1 MKDSQP
7 DQLNAPENVG
17 SDFRDAMGSLATGVV
32 MVTTSVDGVPWGMTV
47 SACCSVSMSPPML
60 LISLATQTKSAIV
73 IQENNYFGV
82 SILGANSVEVARY
95 GSAPAQPKF
104 IPQFCG
110 EDNGL
115 HQYSPAVQSS
125 LAHLD
130 CKLDST
136 IVAGDHLIMIG
147 EVLSVRSVTKN
158 PAWDSPLLYF
168 RRDYFSLGRLQD
180 ALIRH

>member
-1 MKDSQP
+1 MKSSQP
-7 DQLNAPENVG
+7 IQPSAKEDVG
-17 SDFRDAMGSLATGVV
+17 ADFREAMSSLASGVV
-32 MVTTSVDGVPWGMTV
+32 MVTTSVDGLPWGMTV
-47 SACCSVSMSPPML
+47 SACCSVSMNPPLL
-60 LISLATQTKSAIV
+60 LISLATQTKSASV
-73 IQENNYFGV
+73 IQEHNYFGV

-110 EDNGL
+110 ENNGL

-130 CKLDST
+130 CKLNST

-180 ALIRH
+180 VLIRH